1 MSYIKRYLTF
11 DLPYHQSAFM
21 WGARKTGKTT
31 YLKHTFSKALFYDL
45 LQSDLAFTFAKAPYI
60 FREELLKLQEM
71 QANALVIIDE
81 VQKVPALM
89 DEIHWLIENT
99 GFQFILC
106 GSSERQMKRHGVNML
121 GGRAWKYHFFPL
133 CFPELHEFDLLR
145 IFNKGTLPSHYL
157 SSNHRKALTAY
168 LEDYLIL
175 EIQAEGIVRNLPAFS
190 RFIDTLRFSHG
201 EMLNYSNISREVGV
215 DAKTVRE
222 YFHILVDTL
231 MGYIVLPYRKKV
243 SREIISQIPKFYLFD
258 VGVASFIKHQQF
270 NDLKGPEAGKALE
283 HYIFTELTAYKYLN
297 DLDFEIN
304 YWRTKDKI
312 EVDFILNEGQ
322 VALEVKISDLVL
334 PSDLKGL
341 RAFYQEHKPK
351 KSLLICQVPRARRI
365 IEGDFVL
372 DILPVKDFLQAL
384 WGGKIV
390 S

>member
-1 MSYIKRYLTF
+1 MEYIKRYF
-11 DLPYHQSAFM
+11 NIDLPPRQSAFI

-31 YLKHTFSKALFYDL
+31 YLRHVFPKALLYDL
-45 LQSDLAFTFAKAPYI
+45 LQSDIALTFAKAPYI
-60 FREELLKLQEM
+60 FREELLKKQDLDTNQ
-71 QANALVIIDE
+71 LVIVDE

-106 GSSERQMKRHGVNML
+106 GSSARQMKRHGVNML

-133 CFPELHEFDLLR
+133 CFPELPEFDLLK
-145 IFNKGTLPSHYL
+145 IFNQGTLPSHYL
-157 SSNHRKALTAY
+157 SSQYRKALRAY
-168 LEDYLIL
+168 LEDYLVL
-175 EIQAEGIVRNLPAFS
+175 EIQAEGIVRNLPAFA
-190 RFIDTLRFSHG
+190 RFMDTLRFSHG
-201 EMLNYSNISREVGV
+201 EMLNYSNISRQAGI

-222 YFHILVDTL
+222 YFQILVDTL
-231 MGYIVLPYRKKV
+231 IGYIVLPYRKKV
-243 SREIISQIPKFYLFD
+243 SRDIISETPKFYLFD

-270 NDLKGPEAGKALE
+270 NDLKGPDAGKALE
-283 HYIFTELTAYKYLN
+283 HYIFTELMAYKNLN
-297 DLDFEIN
+297 DLDFDIN

-322 VALEVKISDLVL
+322 VALEVKISEVIP

-341 RAFYQEHKPK
+341 RIFHQEHKPK
-351 KSLLICQVPRARRI
+351 KSILICQVPRPRRI
-365 IEGDFVL
+365 IEGDFIL

-384 WGGKIV
+384 WVGEIV